1 MKWWNVELINQ
12 PCFVMWISFFCHFKQ
27 SKKSPSASEHPV
39 LHSRSVILK
48 EKIWSGLFIYMTVIS
63 VWYVFSFKTYIR
75 NHALERIFRNEF
87 MMN

>member
-39 LHSRSVILK
+39 DDNCNNNDQQILFHDPVCG
-48 EKIWSGLFIYMTVIS
+48 IINL
-63 VWYVFSFKTYIR
+63 
-75 NHALERIFRNEF
+75 
-87 MMN
+87 